1 MKQHPDDTAALDAIE
16 WLNGHQ
22 CTSCRRARPTAVH
35 IGMCR
40 GCLEHALYLDRGCGM
55 PQRILRVGARR

>member
-1 MKQHPDDTAALDAIE
+1 MKQHPDDTEALDAIE
-16 WLNGHQ
+16 WLEYPH
-22 CTSCRRARPTAVH
+22 CTSCRKGSPTAIH

-40 GCLEHALYLDRGCGM
+40 GCLEHALYLDRACGM